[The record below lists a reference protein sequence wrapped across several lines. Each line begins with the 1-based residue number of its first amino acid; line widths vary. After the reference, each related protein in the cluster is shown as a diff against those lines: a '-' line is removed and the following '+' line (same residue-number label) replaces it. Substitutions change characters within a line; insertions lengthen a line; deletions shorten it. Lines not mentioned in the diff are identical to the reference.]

1 MITPEL
7 DALVQKYKLP
17 KNSQDCIDFTRLNN
31 DQYLEFKHAF
41 VEERMH
47 NPILKDNKGSKA
59 MDMILSALCM
69 ILCNRVPKGAVTFRT
84 DNLANKIKLVSAP
97 KGIEIANRTAVEK
110 VAPTP
115 ENPNGVNEVQIEK
128 NTNERAVVRILVPKR
143 TMTLSEVNA
152 EEQKREDED
161 KEGASPEK
169 KEGEEAEKPTEK
181 TEPDAAAEDA
191 KA

>member
-1 MITPEL
+1 M
-7 DALVQKYKLP
+7 
-17 KNSQDCIDFTRLNN
+17 F
-31 DQYLEFKHAF
+31 
-41 VEERMH
+41 

-59 MDMILSALCM
+59 MDMILSSLCM
-69 ILCNRVPKGAVTFRT
+69 IMCNRVPKAAVTFRT

-97 KGIEIANRTAVEK
+97 KGIEIANRTVVE
-110 VAPTP
+110 
-115 ENPNGVNEVQIEK
+115 NGVNEVQIEK